1 MKYYNLGSTRI
12 GNNNYQIVTVQQ
24 KKKYRKLFFRP
35 GQSSNGKGIVKGE
48 HSNMYINIATFNC
61 KNILNSSN
69 CIKTLQ
75 KLAHV
80 ICLQEHWLF
89 NFEQNLAEKMTSNL
103 KFKIKSVDDK
113 NPIPS
118 TQKPRGY
125 GGYCNCLE
133 ERD

>member
-1 MKYYNLGSTRI
+1 
-12 GNNNYQIVTVQQ
+12 
-24 KKKYRKLFFRP
+24 
-35 GQSSNGKGIVKGE
+35 
-48 HSNMYINIATFNC
+48 MYINIATFNC

-89 NFEQNLAEKMTSNL
+89 NFEQNLAEKITSNL

-125 GGYCNCLE
+125 GGTAMLG
-133 ERD
+133 RKRLIILLTTI